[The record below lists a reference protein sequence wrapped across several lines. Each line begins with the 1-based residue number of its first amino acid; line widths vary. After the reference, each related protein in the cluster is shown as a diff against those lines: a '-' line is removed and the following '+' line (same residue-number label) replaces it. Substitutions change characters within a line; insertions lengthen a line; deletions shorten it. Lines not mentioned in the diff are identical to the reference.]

1 MKLTLLTT
9 YVCGHPLRDLP
20 SLVKVE
26 ILEKNLT
33 HRFHAHDFAWQIHHG
48 DPDGDVDLDNDSKR
62 VDFIKVN
69 LNLRPGA
76 SDPFQNDHEHT
87 TDTVDTG
94 EKSAELI
101 QATTTNNPF
110 VSIWTNDFTS
120 APLIALSPTQP
131 VSTTTTAVETARTTS
146 SALTT
151 EEIEATTNNDEVATV
166 IPLVTSQTTGTDY
179 PLHLCRDNYID
190 S

>member
-9 YVCGHPLRDLP
+9 YVCGHPLRELP

-33 HRFHAHDFAWQIHHG
+33 HRFHAHDFTWQIHHG
-48 DPDGDVDLDNDSKR
+48 NHDGDIDVDDDSKR

-69 LNLRPGA
+69 LNLRPVG
-76 SDPFQNDHEHT
+76 SSSNDDDHEHT

-110 VSIWTNDFTS
+110 VSIWTSDFTS
-120 APLIALSPTQP
+120 APLIDL
-131 VSTTTTAVETARTTS
+131 STTVQSVVTRGATTEEVETVGTTEN
-146 SALTT
+146 ALTT
-151 EEIEATTNNDEVATV
+151 EEIEATTYKDVTTL
-166 IPLVTSQTTGTDY
+166 IPSVTTSQTTGTDY
-179 PLHLCRDNYID
+179 